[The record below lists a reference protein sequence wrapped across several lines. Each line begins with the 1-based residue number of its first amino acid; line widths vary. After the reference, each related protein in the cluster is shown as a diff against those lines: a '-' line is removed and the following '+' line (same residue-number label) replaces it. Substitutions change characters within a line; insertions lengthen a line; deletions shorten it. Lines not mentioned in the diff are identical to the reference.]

1 MDDLQ
6 NLTRRYRHRTW
17 PNDLADTP
25 NGSHLDHGPPPP
37 RRPSCRARRRGS
49 RFRPERL
56 QQLERQGQPDQL
68 VRATVDG
75 ILRGCRGGPDHPLPD
90 PAALTDVLNRLAD
103 PNLPG
108 AEKVT
113 AVQGAT
119 PEQLDKFTK
128 AIGDAGFSPLSF
140 TVKDPK
146 WSTETPG
153 DVEAVVTINSP
164 SPKMGGFAVPM
175 SFSPEGEGWKL
186 SKRTSDLLLKTGTS
200 LAGTGTPKEAPPADA
215 PSPQAPAP
223 TP

>member
-1 MDDLQ
+1 M
-6 NLTRRYRHRTW
+6 
-17 PNDLADTP
+17 P
-25 NGSHLDHGPPPP
+25 NGVTRIMARHLQLAVAAAGAAVLALTACSSSHDKAA
-37 RRPSCRARRRGS
+37 PSSAS
-49 RFRPERL
+49 AT
-56 QQLERQGQPDQL
+56 QPASSAAAAA
-68 VRATVDG
+68 V
-75 ILRGCRGGPDHPLPD
+75 PNHPLPD
-90 PAALTDVLNRLAD
+90 PAVLTDVLNRLAD

-108 AEKVT
+108 AEKIT

-146 WSTETPG
+146 WSTETQG

-200 LAGTGTPKEAPPADA
+200 LAGTATPHEAPPADA
-215 PSPQAPAP
+215 PAPETPAPAP

>member
-1 MDDLQ
+1 MARHLQ
-6 NLTRRYRHRTW
+6 LAVAAAGAAVLALTACSSSNDKAAPASASATQPASSAVAAAV
-17 PNDLADTP
+17 PN
-25 NGSHLDHGPPPP
+25 
-37 RRPSCRARRRGS
+37 
-49 RFRPERL
+49 
-56 QQLERQGQPDQL
+56 
-68 VRATVDG
+68 
-75 ILRGCRGGPDHPLPD
+75 HPLPD
-90 PAALTDVLNRLAD
+90 PAVLTDVLNRLAD

-108 AEKVT
+108 AEKIT
-113 AVQGAT
+113 TVQGAT

-146 WSTETPG
+146 WSTETQG

-200 LAGTGTPKEAPPADA
+200 LAGTATPHEAPPAGA
-215 PSPQAPAP
+215 PAPETPAPAP

>member
-1 MDDLQ
+1 MGV
-6 NLTRRYRHRTW
+6 TWIMVRHRLVARLVV
-17 PNDLADTP
+17 LAAGAAVFALSAC
-25 NGSHLDHGPPPP
+25 GSSSDKASPTSSSAPQ
-37 RRPSCRARRRGS
+37 STAS
-49 RFRPERL
+49 S
-56 QQLERQGQPDQL
+56 
-68 VRATVDG
+68 AAAAAA
-75 ILRGCRGGPDHPLPD
+75 PDHPLPD

>member
-1 MDDLQ
+1 M
-6 NLTRRYRHRTW
+6 
-17 PNDLADTP
+17 P
-25 NGSHLDHGPPPP
+25 NGVTWIMARHL
-37 RRPSCRARRRGS
+37 
-49 RFRPERL
+49 
-56 QQLERQGQPDQL
+56 QLAVVAAGAAVLALTACSSSNDKAAPASSSATQPASSAAAAAA
-68 VRATVDG
+68 V
-75 ILRGCRGGPDHPLPD
+75 PDHPLPD
-90 PAALTDVLNRLAD
+90 PAVLTDVLNRLAD

-146 WSTETPG
+146 WSTETAG

-175 SFSPEGEGWKL
+175 SFSPEGQGWKL

-200 LAGTGTPKEAPPADA
+200 LAGTAAPHEAPPAGA
-215 PSPQAPAP
+215 PAPQAPAAP
-223 TP
+223 TPTP

>member
-1 MDDLQ
+1 M
-6 NLTRRYRHRTW
+6 
-17 PNDLADTP
+17 P
-25 NGSHLDHGPPPP
+25 NGVTRIMARHL
-37 RRPSCRARRRGS
+37 
-49 RFRPERL
+49 
-56 QQLERQGQPDQL
+56 QLAVAAAGAAVLALTACSSSNDKAAPASASATQPASSA
-68 VRATVDG
+68 VAAAV
-75 ILRGCRGGPDHPLPD
+75 PNHPLPD
-90 PAALTDVLNRLAD
+90 PAVLTDVLNRLAD

-108 AEKVT
+108 AEKIT

-146 WSTETPG
+146 WSTETQG

-200 LAGTGTPKEAPPADA
+200 LAGTATPHEAPPAGA
-215 PSPQAPAP
+215 PAPETPAPAP

>member
-1 MDDLQ
+1 MV
-6 NLTRRYRHRTW
+6 RHRLVARLVV
-17 PNDLADTP
+17 LAAGAAVLTLSACS
-25 NGSHLDHGPPPP
+25 GSGDKASPT
-37 RRPSCRARRRGS
+37 SSSAA
-49 RFRPERL
+49 
-56 QQLERQGQPDQL
+56 QPA
-68 VRATVDG
+68 ATSAAAASA
-75 ILRGCRGGPDHPLPD
+75 PDHPLPD
-90 PAALTDVLNRLAD
+90 PAALNDVLNKLAD

-108 AEKVT
+108 TDKVT

-200 LAGTGTPKEAPPADA
+200 LAGTGTPHEAPPAG
-215 PSPQAPAP
+215 APAP
-223 TP
+223 QVPTPTP

>member
-1 MDDLQ
+1 M
-6 NLTRRYRHRTW
+6 
-17 PNDLADTP
+17 P
-25 NGSHLDHGPPPP
+25 NGVTWIMARHLQLAVIAASAAVLALTACSSSNDKAAPAS
-37 RRPSCRARRRGS
+37 PSATQPGS
-49 RFRPERL
+49 SAAAAAA
-56 QQLERQGQPDQL
+56 
-68 VRATVDG
+68 V
-75 ILRGCRGGPDHPLPD
+75 PDHPLPD
-90 PAALTDVLNRLAD
+90 PAVLTDVLNRLGD

-146 WSTETPG
+146 WSTETAG

-175 SFSPEGEGWKL
+175 SFSPEGQGWKL

-200 LAGTGTPKEAPPADA
+200 LAGTAAPHEAPPGGA
-215 PSPQAPAP
+215 PAAETPAAP
-223 TP
+223 TPTP

>member
-1 MDDLQ
+1 MV
-6 NLTRRYRHRTW
+6 RHRLVARLVV
-17 PNDLADTP
+17 LAAGAAVLTLSACS
-25 NGSHLDHGPPPP
+25 GSGDKASPT
-37 RRPSCRARRRGS
+37 SSSAA
-49 RFRPERL
+49 
-56 QQLERQGQPDQL
+56 QPA
-68 VRATVDG
+68 ATSAAAASA
-75 ILRGCRGGPDHPLPD
+75 PDHPLPD
-90 PAALTDVLNRLAD
+90 PAALNDVLNKLAD

-108 AEKVT
+108 TDKVT

-146 WSTETPG
+146 WSSETPG

-200 LAGTGTPKEAPPADA
+200 LAGTGTPHEAPPAG
-215 PSPQAPAP
+215 APAP
-223 TP
+223 QVPTPTP

>member
-1 MDDLQ
+1 MGV
-6 NLTRRYRHRTW
+6 TSIMVRHRLVARLVV
-17 PNDLADTP
+17 LAAGAAVLTLSACS
-25 NGSHLDHGPPPP
+25 GSGDKASPT
-37 RRPSCRARRRGS
+37 SSSAA
-49 RFRPERL
+49 
-56 QQLERQGQPDQL
+56 QPA
-68 VRATVDG
+68 ATSAAAASA
-75 ILRGCRGGPDHPLPD
+75 PDHPLPD
-90 PAALTDVLNRLAD
+90 PAALNDVLNKLAD

-108 AEKVT
+108 TEKVT

-146 WSTETPG
+146 WSSETPG

-200 LAGTGTPKEAPPADA
+200 LAGTGTPHEAPPAG
-215 PSPQAPAP
+215 APAP
-223 TP
+223 QVPTPTP

>member
-1 MDDLQ
+1 MV
-6 NLTRRYRHRTW
+6 RHRLVAR
-17 PNDLADTP
+17 LAVLAAGAAVLTLSACS
-25 NGSHLDHGPPPP
+25 GSGHK
-37 RRPSCRARRRGS
+37 GS
-49 RFRPERL
+49 PTSSSAA
-56 QQLERQGQPDQL
+56 QPA
-68 VRATVDG
+68 ATSAAAAAA
-75 ILRGCRGGPDHPLPD
+75 PDHPLPD
-90 PAALTDVLNRLAD
+90 PAALNDVLNKLAD

-108 AEKVT
+108 TEKVT

-200 LAGTGTPKEAPPADA
+200 LAGTGTPHETPPAG
-215 PSPQAPAP
+215 APAP
-223 TP
+223 QVPTPTP

>member
-1 MDDLQ
+1 M
-6 NLTRRYRHRTW
+6 
-17 PNDLADTP
+17 P
-25 NGSHLDHGPPPP
+25 NGVTRIMARHL
-37 RRPSCRARRRGS
+37 
-49 RFRPERL
+49 
-56 QQLERQGQPDQL
+56 QLAVVAAGAAVLALTACSSSNDKAAPASASATQPASSAAAAA
-68 VRATVDG
+68 V
-75 ILRGCRGGPDHPLPD
+75 PNHPLPD
-90 PAALTDVLNRLAD
+90 PAVLTDVLNRLAD

-108 AEKVT
+108 AEKIT

-146 WSTETPG
+146 WSTETQG

-175 SFSPEGEGWKL
+175 SFSPEGESWKL

-200 LAGTGTPKEAPPADA
+200 LAGTATPHEAPPAGA
-215 PSPQAPAP
+215 PAPETPAPAP

>member
-1 MDDLQ
+1 MARHLQ
-6 NLTRRYRHRTW
+6 LAVVAASAAVLALTACSSS
-17 PNDLADTP
+17 NDKAAP
-25 NGSHLDHGPPPP
+25 ASPPVT
-37 RRPSCRARRRGS
+37 
-49 RFRPERL
+49 
-56 QQLERQGQPDQL
+56 QPASSAAAAAA
-68 VRATVDG
+68 V
-75 ILRGCRGGPDHPLPD
+75 PDHPLPD
-90 PAALTDVLNRLAD
+90 PAVLTDVLNRLGD

-146 WSTETPG
+146 WSTETAG

-175 SFSPEGEGWKL
+175 SFSPEGQGWKL

-200 LAGTGTPKEAPPADA
+200 LAGTAAPHEAPPAG
-215 PSPQAPAP
+215 APAP
-223 TP
+223 EAPAAPTPTP